1 MLSLAALVFAPAV
14 YAQQPAQSSE
24 LAKFAPPMIP
34 HPIAAYIPITP
45 EKNVCVMCHIPG
57 EPGMKVAKG
66 SPTPLPPSHVSDG
79 KVIPTATNACSAT
92 LKFCRKIKRRATQ
105 KAHFRISGRAL
116 FLYWQN

>member
-1 MLSLAALVFAPAV
+1 MKKLFMLSLAALVFAPVV

-45 EKNVCVMCHIPG
+45 EKNACVMCHIPG

-79 KVIPTATNACSAT
+79 KVNPNRYECLLCHAEILP
-92 LKFCRKIKRRATQ
+92 Q
-105 KAHFRISGRAL
+105 K
-116 FLYWQN
+116 

>member
-1 MLSLAALVFAPAV
+1 MKKLFMLSLAALVFAPVV

-45 EKNVCVMCHIPG
+45 EKNACVMCHIPG

-79 KVIPTATNACSAT
+79 KVNACSAT
-92 LKFCRKIKRRATQ
+92 LKFCRKN
-105 KAHFRISGRAL
+105 KA
-116 FLYWQN
+116 

>member
-1 MLSLAALVFAPAV
+1 MKKLFMLSLAALVFAPVV

-45 EKNVCVMCHIPG
+45 EKNACVMCHIPG

-66 SPTPLPPSHVSDG
+66 SPTPLPPSHVRATVRS
-79 KVIPTATNACSAT
+79 IPTATNACSAT
-92 LKFCRKIKRRATQ
+92 LKFCRKN
-105 KAHFRISGRAL
+105 KA
-116 FLYWQN
+116 

>member
-1 MLSLAALVFAPAV
+1 MKKLFMLSLAALVFAPVV

-45 EKNVCVMCHIPG
+45 EKNACVMCHIPG

-66 SPTPLPPSHVSDG
+66 SPISFPIKDRHSPRPASVQVTFSLLR
-79 KVIPTATNACSAT
+79 SAT
-92 LKFCRKIKRRATQ
+92 
-105 KAHFRISGRAL
+105 
-116 FLYWQN
+116 

>member
-1 MLSLAALVFAPAV
+1 MKKLFMLSLAALVFAPVV

-45 EKNVCVMCHIPG
+45 EKNACVMCHIPG

-66 SPTPLPPSHVSDG
+66 SPNRYECLLCHAEVLP
-79 KVIPTATNACSAT
+79 
-92 LKFCRKIKRRATQ
+92 Q
-105 KAHFRISGRAL
+105 K
-116 FLYWQN
+116 

>member
-1 MLSLAALVFAPAV
+1 MKKLFMLSLDREPCTPCTAFPEPAAV
-14 YAQQPAQSSE
+14 YAQQPAQTSE

-66 SPTPLPPSHVSDG
+66 SPTPLPPSHVTGD
-79 KVIPTATNACSAT
+79 KVNPNRYECLLCHAEVMP
-92 LKFCRKIKRRATQ
+92 Q
-105 KAHFRISGRAL
+105 K
-116 FLYWQN
+116 